1 MSGKDSQCYNDEAP
15 TMQLSNS
22 TILTGSPAYSM
33 VGDVVANDVD
43 SDNSKLSYRIG
54 DRLE

>member
-1 MSGKDSQCYNDEAP
+1 LSILGKKWIA
-15 TMQLSNS
+15 

-54 DRLE
+54 GADKEHFVLW

>member
-1 MSGKDSQCYNDEAP
+1 
-15 TMQLSNS
+15 
-22 TILTGSPAYSM
+22 M

-54 DRLE
+54 GADKEHFVFNLLEVLLPAGSVT